1 MWSKA
6 PDYSKSFYK
15 IKKTCQFQQNFSF
28 CLLIVFFVL
37 QYSVPISLVV
47 LGSITSSRDSLTSF
61 VQTVFFP
68 TEDLDANS
76 KLAEIAKHKAD
87 VWVTQTIFWL
97 GVITILLGVINT
109 TIRPAENY
117 DTSSKF
123 NNKLVAFEDKL
134 DLGVLELGGL
144 PKDSNAI
151 NEKFVIFLCNKR
163 DELTNL
169 INEYNEARSL
179 SPRQANIEAVNQITD
194 DKKGPVHTL
203 SENSNVRNVTDS
215 LPAEDSVTSA
225 KSYNSKALESET
237 KQDITTHVDNNS
249 NGKKPN

>member
-6 PDYSKSFYK
+6 PDYSKLFYK
-15 IKKTCQFQQNFSF
+15 IKKRCQFQQIFSSF
-28 CLLIVFFVL
+28 LLLVFFVL

-61 VQTVFFP
+61 VQTVFFSI
-68 TEDLDANS
+68 EDLDSPEA
-76 KLAEIAKHKAD
+76 KLAKQKAD

-109 TIRPAENY
+109 TIRPAESY

-123 NNKLVAFEDKL
+123 NNKFATFEDKL
-134 DLGVLELGGL
+134 DLGILELGGL

-151 NEKFVIFLCNKR
+151 NEKFIMFLYKKR
-163 DELTNL
+163 DELTDL

-194 DKKGPVHTL
+194 DKKGALHT
-203 SENSNVRNVTDS
+203 SDENSNVRDNNDN
-215 LPAEDSVTSA
+215 LPAKDSAISA
-225 KSYNSKALESET
+225 ERYDLKALKSEI
-237 KQDITTHVDNNS
+237 KQDIITPVDNNF
-249 NGKKPN
+249 NEKKPK